1 MAGITAL
8 IQAIGDENMSV
19 QALNVCMT
27 NISQKGNGVAKITF
41 ETDAIT
47 AGQVISDT
55 GRRGLII
62 WCDKDK
68 YIQALN
74 DLNSGKLG

>member
-1 MAGITAL
+1 MAGLTAL
-8 IQAIGDENMSV
+8 IQAIGEENISV

-27 NISQKGNGVAKITF
+27 NISQKRNGIAKVTF

-47 AGQVISDT
+47 AGQVISNT

-62 WCDKDK
+62 WCDGEK
-68 YIQALN
+68 YIQAMD